1 MQNDKIKEYWEG
13 EAGIYSEGIKAE
25 LQSETAE
32 NWRNLILEYAP
43 EKEHLEILDVGCGP
57 GFFEVTL
64 GKEGH
69 HVTGID
75 ITENMIHEARENV
88 KAAGLSA
95 DLMTMDCHNLQF
107 PDETFDMVICRNIT
121 WTLDD
126 PQKAYR
132 EWLRV
137 LKKGGRLLVSDACW
151 YLHLYDVSQADL
163 NWENPRV
170 REELKK
176 VIRFWKSKGVKG
188 FRFDVV
194 NVISKPEVF
203 EDDLQGDGRRFY
215 TDGPHVHEYI
225 KELTEDTEIADMIT
239 VGEMSSTSLD
249 NCIRY
254 SNPKEKELSM
264 CFNFHHLK
272 VDYKNGDK
280 WSLMEPDRMALKKLF
295 EECRR
300 ACRKQMDGIPC
311 SGATMTSHVSYPDLE
326 MRKTTGKSLQKCSL
340 HLFI

>member
-32 NWRNLILEYAP
+32 NWKNLILEHAP

-107 PDETFDMVICRNIT
+107 SDETFDMVICRNIT

-126 PQKAYR
+126 PKKAYK

-151 YLHLYDVSQADL
+151 YQHLYD
-163 NWENPRV
+163 
-170 REELKK
+170 EEKK
-176 VIRFWKSKGVKG
+176 KLYEAHDAAMWKKYGRG
-188 FRFDVV
+188 IHAHEDV
-194 NVISKPEVF
+194 E
-203 EDDLQGDGRRFY
+203 
-215 TDGPHVHEYI
+215 T
-225 KELTEDTEIADMIT
+225 
-239 VGEMSSTSLD
+239 
-249 NCIRY
+249 
-254 SNPKEKELSM
+254 EKELS
-264 CFNFHHLK
+264 
-272 VDYKNGDK
+272 
-280 WSLMEPDRMALKKLF
+280 SKLF
-295 EECRR
+295 MSDKKRPAWDLDYMMEIGFSKVFALPDISEISR
-300 ACRKQMDGIPC
+300 ASMELELNKLTPQFLV
-311 SGATMTSHVSYPDLE
+311 GAE
-326 MRKTTGKSLQKCSL
+326 K
-340 HLFI
+340 